1 MYKSILLYMSVES
14 KISNLTGFDLESDM
28 AAATQFTHAKALQ
41 SSTSPWGQV
50 RSLEMEAHYVKRLGK
65 NCWKMLEKI
74 GKFEGKTLF
83 LLTKLSLALSAQ
95 LWASVDE
102 TCGFFLWNRKFANRT
117 AFSIYTC
124 YMQWNCWSSRVFI
137 SSIICRTWGNAY
149 QLRNWTGIQKM
160 SPKTPSPRLRK
171 KPRNPFFPSFE
182 G

>member
-1 MYKSILLYMSVES
+1 MYKSILLYMCVES

-50 RSLEMEAHYVKRLGK
+50 RSLEMEAHYVKKLGK
-65 NCWKMLEKI
+65 NCWKMLEKLGSLK
-74 GKFEGKTLF
+74 GKPYSYSQNFR
-83 LLTKLSLALSAQ
+83 
-95 LWASVDE
+95 ASVDE

-137 SSIICRTWGNAY
+137 SSNICRTWGYGLSASG
-149 QLRNWTGIQKM
+149 TGLGSKKCHQKLF
-160 SPKTPSPRLRK
+160 SKLQT
-171 KPRNPFFPSFE
+171 KPLFPNFE
-182 G
+182 A